1 MFLNSLDKLESGIAY
16 KTSPALEQMKIMGEY
31 LFNPF
36 TSVMPLS
43 QSFELSNKIS
53 HIQMDLHWI
62 SWGFSSPDG
71 LNLIAVML
79 RNYKRH
85 ILLEKE
91 NLQLKTA
98 SLKQHIS
105 IHLKKPQQNTPHQ
118 KSNSKNKTPK
128 PHSKT

>member
-62 SWGFSSPDG
+62 S
-71 LNLIAVML
+71 
-79 RNYKRH
+79 
-85 ILLEKE
+85 
-91 NLQLKTA
+91 
-98 SLKQHIS
+98 
-105 IHLKKPQQNTPHQ
+105 
-118 KSNSKNKTPK
+118 
-128 PHSKT
+128 